1 MQNETPAHQPTC
13 SDRNELG
20 TLRADDALQRIV
32 AAVEPLTGYE
42 QVSLPDA
49 LGRILYATVVSPIDV
64 PAHTNSA
71 VDGYAINAADLPAP
85 GRTVEL
91 AITGVVL
98 AGQPSAVPVPKS
110 QTLRIMTGAPL
121 PKGADTVLMQEHV
134 DRQGDVIRVGS
145 RHQRG
150 ENVRKAGE
158 DIQRG
163 ETVLNAGRLC
173 TPADIG
179 LLASLGLCEV
189 TVRRRPRVALFST
202 GDEIY
207 DIGEPRPEGGV
218 FDSNRYT
225 LTAALGRLGVEVK
238 DLGIIP
244 DDKTALLEALSRAAH
259 HSDAIVTTGGVSV
272 GEADYI
278 KAVLAETGRVQFWK
292 VAIKPGRP
300 IAFGRVHDTAFFGLP
315 GNPVAVMVT
324 FYRFVLPAL
333 EKIMGITEKTLA
345 PTLTAISSG
354 RIRKKAGRTEIQ
366 RGILDRSEQGLWQ
379 VCTTGKQG
387 SGILRS
393 MSLANAFIILPDECE
408 TVEPGDTVT
417 VQPFA
422 GLM

>member
-1 MQNETPAHQPTC
+1 MQNETPARQPSCT
-13 SDRNELG
+13 DRNEFG
-20 TLRADDALQRIV
+20 TLRADDALQRII
-32 AAVEPLTGYE
+32 AAVEPVIGYE
-42 QVSLPDA
+42 QVALVDA
-49 LGRILYATVVSPIDV
+49 LGRVVHTAVASPIDV
-64 PAHTNSA
+64 PAQTNSA
-71 VDGYAINAADLPAP
+71 VDGYALNADAFPAPDRTADLHIV
-85 GRTVEL
+85 GT
-91 AITGVVL
+91 VL
-98 AGQPSAVPVPKS
+98 AGKPSSVRINRS

-121 PKGADTVLMQEHV
+121 PDGADTVLMQEHV
-134 DRQGDVIRVGS
+134 EQQGDVIRVSG

-158 DIQRG
+158 DMQAG
-163 ETVLNAGRLC
+163 ETVLNAGRRC

-179 LLASLGLCEV
+179 LLASLGLCDI

-202 GDEIY
+202 GDEVH
-207 DIGEPRPEGGV
+207 DIGEPRPKSGI

-225 LTAALGRLGVEVK
+225 LTAALGRLGIEVR

-244 DDKTALLEALSRAAH
+244 DDKTALLEALSCAAP
-259 HSDAIVTTGGVSV
+259 HSDAIITTGGVSV

-278 KAVLAETGRVQFWK
+278 KAVLTETGCVQFWK

-300 IAFGRVHDTAFFGLP
+300 IAFGRVHNTTFFGLP

-345 PTLTAISSG
+345 PTLAATSIE

-366 RGILDRSEQGLWQ
+366 RGILHRSEQGLWQ
-379 VCTTGKQG
+379 VRTTGKQG

-393 MSLANAFIILPDECE
+393 MSLANAFIILPDECG

-422 GLM
+422 GLI

>member
-1 MQNETPAHQPTC
+1 MQNEPPGHQPSCT
-13 SDRNELG
+13 DRNEFG
-20 TLRADDALQRIV
+20 TLRADDALHRIV
-32 AAVEPLTGYE
+32 TAVEPATGYE
-42 QVSLPDA
+42 QIALPDA
-49 LGRILYATVVSPIDV
+49 LGRVLHAAVVSPIDV
-64 PAHTNSA
+64 PTHTNSA
-71 VDGYAINAADLPAP
+71 VDGYTINADDLPAP
-85 GRTVEL
+85 GRTAEL
-91 AITGVVL
+91 RITGTVL
-98 AGQPSAVPVPKS
+98 AGKPSALRLPTS

-121 PKGADTVLMQEHV
+121 PEGADTVLMQEHV
-134 DRQGDVIRVGS
+134 ERQGDVIRVGG
-145 RHQRG
+145 RHKRG

-158 DIQRG
+158 DIQTG
-163 ETVLNAGRLC
+163 ETVLNSGRLC

-179 LLASLGLCEV
+179 LLASLGLCEIKV
-189 TVRRRPRVALFST
+189 GRRPRVALFST
-202 GDEIY
+202 GDEIQ
-207 DIGEPRPEGGV
+207 DIGKPRSEGGI

-225 LTAALGRLGVEVK
+225 LSAALGRLGIEVR

-244 DDKTALLEALSRAAH
+244 DDKTALLEALSRAAD
-259 HSDAIVTTGGVSV
+259 HSDAIITTGGVSV

-278 KAVLAETGRVQFWK
+278 KAVLAQTGCVQFWK

-300 IAFGRVHDTAFFGLP
+300 IAFGRVHDTTFFGLP

-333 EKIMGITEKTLA
+333 EKVMGITDKTLA
-345 PTLTAISSG
+345 PTLTATSIE

-366 RGILDRSEQGLWQ
+366 RGILHRSEKGLWQ
-379 VCTTGKQG
+379 IRTTGKQG

-393 MSLANAFIILPDECE
+393 MSLANAFIVLPDECG

>member
-1 MQNETPAHQPTC
+1 MQNETPAHESSCT
-13 SDRNELG
+13 DRNEFG
-20 TLRADDALQRIV
+20 TLRADEALQRIV
-32 AAVEPLTGYE
+32 AAVKPVTGYE
-42 QVSLPDA
+42 QVPLPDA
-49 LGRILYATVVSPIDV
+49 LGRVFHAAVVSPIDV

-71 VDGYAINAADLPAP
+71 VDGYAINADDLPAS
-85 GRTVEL
+85 GRTAEL
-91 AITGVVL
+91 RITGTIL
-98 AGQPSAVPVPKS
+98 AGKPSGVRLPTS

-121 PKGADTVLMQEHV
+121 PEGADTVLMQEHV
-134 DRQGDVIRVGS
+134 ERQGDVIRVGG
-145 RHQRG
+145 RHKRG

-158 DIQRG
+158 DMQTG
-163 ETVLNAGRLC
+163 EAVLNAGKLC

-179 LLASLGLCEV
+179 VLASLGLCEV
-189 TVRRRPRVALFST
+189 KVRRRPRVALFST
-202 GDEIY
+202 GDEIH
-207 DIGEPRPEGGV
+207 DIGELRPKSGI

-225 LTAALGRLGVEVK
+225 LTAALGRLGIEVR

-259 HSDAIVTTGGVSV
+259 HSDAIITTGGVSV

-278 KAVLAETGRVQFWK
+278 KAVLAQTGSVQFWK

-300 IAFGRVHDTAFFGLP
+300 IAFGRVHGITFFGLP

-345 PTLTAISSG
+345 PTLTAISTG

-366 RGILDRSEQGLWQ
+366 RGILYRSEQSLWQ
-379 VCTTGKQG
+379 VRTTGKQG

-393 MSLANAFIILPDECE
+393 MSLANAFIILPDECG
-408 TVEPGDTVT
+408 TVEPGDPVT